1 MSQADLNRVR
11 ADLAVLKQ
19 ACTEPAIPSEEIG
32 VGLVLALFGSLL
44 AAAAWVAPPV
54 WVRIGG
60 HVGITALLTIY
71 IPWKRRI
78 LQRDARRRDLEAK
91 EILIWT
97 VVVIGLIG
105 YIVTSALAFPRG
117 RGYADACFFAAG
129 LGCLANGLVHPSRR
143 HAIAI
148 GICVMITALV
158 LPFAHGFA
166 VSTSILGGC
175 AAFVGL
181 SSAATLSWLTRQER
195 RNRVAD

>member
-1 MSQADLNRVR
+1 MSEADLNRVR
-11 ADLAVLKQ
+11 ADLAILKQ
-19 ACTEPAIPSEEIG
+19 ACAEPAIPSEEIG

-44 AAAAWVAPPV
+44 APAAWVAPPV
-54 WVRIGG
+54 WVRTGAA
-60 HVGITALLTIY
+60 VGITVLLALY

-78 LQRDARRRDLEAK
+78 LQRDARRRGLEAK

-117 RGYADACFFAAG
+117 RGYVDACFFAAG
-129 LGCLANGLVHPSRR
+129 LGCLANGLVHSTRR
-143 HAIAI
+143 HAIAV
-148 GICVMITALV
+148 GICVMIAALV

-175 AAFVGL
+175 AALVGL
-181 SSAATLSWLTRQER
+181 SSAATLFWLTRQER
-195 RNRVAD
+195 RNRAAD